1 MGSYFGICPNST
13 VWVTLGR
20 EEQGNAANV
29 AADFLAEQT
38 KSTAGTGR
46 IQLFTIHWTS
56 WTRKWKHLWRVRH
69 LYSSPREFRV
79 VTDAQ
84 QGWRQRKEQWARLLK
99 VFSSQRLLS
108 EPWPLA
114 SPFFS
119 TGPCFTSWGLIELGG
134 KSFNWCHPVAEKESS
149 CVTLVESIRVVFGLC
164 YVLDSRRTL

>member
-20 EEQGNAANV
+20 GEQGNAANV

-46 IQLFTIHWTS
+46 IQLFTS
-56 WTRKWKHLWRVRH
+56 WPRRWKHLWRVRH

-79 VTDAQ
+79 VSNAQ
-84 QGWRQRKEQWARLLK
+84 QGWRRRKEQWARLLK
-99 VFSSQRLLS
+99 VFSSLRLLS
-108 EPWPLA
+108 GPWRLA

-119 TGPCFTSWGLIELGG
+119 TGPSFTSWGLSELGG
-134 KSFNWCHPVAEKESS
+134 KSFKWCHPVAEKESS
-149 CVTLVESIRVVFGLC
+149 CVTLVESIRVVFGLR
-164 YVLDSRRTL
+164 YVLDSRRAL

>member
-1 MGSYFGICPNST
+1 MDSYFGICPNST

-20 EEQGNAANV
+20 EEQGNAAKV

-38 KSTAGTGR
+38 ESTAGTGR
-46 IQLFTIHWTS
+46 IQLFTS
-56 WTRKWKHLWRVRH
+56 WPRRWKHLWRVRH

-79 VTDAQ
+79 VSNAQ

-134 KSFNWCHPVAEKESS
+134 KSLNWCHPVAEKESS

-164 YVLDSRRTL
+164 YVLDSRRAL